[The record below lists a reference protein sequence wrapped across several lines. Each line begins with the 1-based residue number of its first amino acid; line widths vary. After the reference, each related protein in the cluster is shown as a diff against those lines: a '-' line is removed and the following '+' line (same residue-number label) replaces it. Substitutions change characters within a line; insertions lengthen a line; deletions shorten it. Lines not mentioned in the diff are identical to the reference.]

1 MSIIKVA
8 TIHNPAEFV
17 ISIIKQNCVN
27 IDDLSKIAVAVECLM
42 EELSTENEPPT
53 LKQLLAQSS

>member
-1 MSIIKVA
+1 MSVIKVA

-17 ISIIKQNCVN
+17 ISIIKQNCIN

-42 EELSTENEPPT
+42 DELSTENEPPT

>member
-1 MSIIKVA
+1 MSVIKVA

-17 ISIIKQNCVN
+17 ISIIKQNCIN

-42 EELSTENEPPT
+42 EELSTENSPPT
-53 LKQLLAQSS
+53 LKQLIAQSS

>member
-1 MSIIKVA
+1 MSVIKVA

>member
-17 ISIIKQNCVN
+17 ISIIKQNCFN